1 MVWVFRKTWHD
12 ACRMGG
18 QKHTYMSGAHQKQ
31 KGAGRADGFFD
42 RSARNLAAGNSNKA
56 PVMLDKEVR
65 GYKKVVRALLC
76 LLAVAGCGKRKVCGQ
91 RCCFHWKC
99 GDIRLFGQ
107 GFIPDEQ

>member
-65 GYKKVVRALLC
+65 GYKKSCASLALSVGCGGLWKEKSLRAKMLFPLEMRRHSFVRA
-76 LLAVAGCGKRKVCGQ
+76 
-91 RCCFHWKC
+91 
-99 GDIRLFGQ
+99 RLY
-107 GFIPDEQ
+107 PR